1 MLVATMFPAQ
11 ATATGVQSPSRKL
24 LQASREFEGLL
35 LDMLVSPMEKTFSS
49 LPGQKDVPGDSEYAH
64 MATQGLA
71 SALAVGGGLGIADM
85 IMRNVMR
92 DQGVTRGRLV
102 KGFS

>member
-49 LPGQKDVPGDSEYAH
+49 LPGQKDVPGGI
-64 MATQGLA
+64 GLCPG
-71 SALAVGGGLGIADM
+71 S
-85 IMRNVMR
+85 R
-92 DQGVTRGRLV
+92 RGAGNR
-102 KGFS
+102 